1 MTARKLRAL
10 IANAGPT
17 PNAPMARP
25 AAAGPMTRA
34 PLNIAELRATALP
47 TSSRPTSSMA
57 NDCRTGMSTAVGDP
71 EQERE
76 HEDHPD
82 LDDAADDE
90 DREDRGQ
97 DHHRDLG
104 PDQDA
109 PLRQRVGGDP
119 ANSPRTMTGMNCAA
133 ATTPSQ
139 IGSWVSSRTSQAW
152 ATCCIQ
158 VPTSEIAWPE
168 KNSR

>member
-1 MTARKLRAL
+1 M

-25 AAAGPMTRA
+25 AAAGPITRA

-47 TSSRPTSSMA
+47 TSSRPTSSKA
-57 NDCRTGMSTAVGDP
+57 NDCRTGMSTAFAIPSRNASRRIIQTSTMPPMTRTD
-71 EQERE
+71 RT
-76 HEDHPD
+76 
-82 LDDAADDE
+82 AA
-90 DREDRGQ
+90 RIIIVTCVQIRTRRFGS
-97 DHHRDLG
+97 
-104 PDQDA
+104 A
-109 PLRQRVGGDP
+109 SAATP

-139 IGSWVSSRTSQAW
+139 IGSWVSSRTSHAW